1 MLWQLLANGFVNG
14 CLFALTAFGFALI
27 YNTTRIFHIA
37 HGAIYTVAAYL
48 CYVFLVQLDWGMPLA
63 IALALFLTG
72 LLGALTEWF
81 VYAPLERRRA
91 SLLVALL
98 SSLGLYIALVNLI
111 AMLFG
116 NETKVLRPGVEATFP
131 FGSIILTRIQL
142 AQVITAFV
150 LLPSLLVFLRVTDW
164 GRKIRALRD
173 NPILVE
179 VIGINRRKVRLFVF
193 SLGSG
198 LAGVSAILSALD
210 VGMDPHIGMP
220 ALLTGAVALIVGG
233 VGTFEGPIVGAFLLG
248 ILQSLVI
255 WRVSA
260 RWMDAVTFGLLIF
273 FLLFRPQ
280 GLLGQRRRLE
290 EAMI

>member
-37 HGAIYTVAAYL
+37 HGAIYTAAAYL
-48 CYVFLVQLDWGMPLA
+48 CYVFLVQLNWSMPLA

-72 LLGALTEWF
+72 LLGALTELL
-81 VYAPLERRRA
+81 VYAPLERRGA

-111 AMLFG
+111 AMIFG
-116 NETKVLRPGVEATFP
+116 NETKVLRPGVEATYHL
-131 FGSIILTRIQL
+131 GSIILTRIQI

-150 LLPSLLVFLRVTDW
+150 LLPSLLIFLRVTEW
-164 GRKIRALRD
+164 GKKIRALRD
-173 NPILVE
+173 NPTLTE
-179 VIGINRRKVRLFVF
+179 VMGINARAVRLFVF
-193 SLGSG
+193 SLGSI
-198 LAGVSAILSALD
+198 LAGTTAILSALD
-210 VGMDPHIGMP
+210 IGMDPHIGMP
-220 ALLTGAVALIVGG
+220 ALLTAAVALIIGG
-233 VGTFEGPIVGAFLLG
+233 VGTFEGAIVGALFLG

-255 WRVSA
+255 WQVSA
-260 RWMDAVTFGLLIF
+260 RWTDAITFGLLIF

-290 EAMI
+290 EVMA